1 MQSNTK
7 ALLQA
12 SVAVL
17 SWATVAT
24 AFKMAQRGLTFFGLT
39 FVATLTAV
47 ALFALYVTVEHNWRT
62 IRKFRAHQWSYFAIL
77 GLINPTGYY
86 LVLMKSY
93 KLLPAQVAQPVNYI
107 WPVALVFLL
116 AMFLNIKIEKRKYIG
131 MLVSLIGV
139 IVISVGASNAG
150 ISDYSDF
157 GMGLFLAI
165 FSAVLWAV
173 YWMVNNQSSSQ
184 YSSSVQ
190 FFMGFMFGAIYQLM
204 IAFVLEVPI
213 FKEGVSQEVLREGVL
228 WGIYAGLFEMGIPFI
243 CFGLALKNTT
253 NPALVNQLCYLGPF
267 LSLFFIANIVGE
279 RILPATYIGLGLIIA
294 GIIYNQYFTH
304 LRLHWHF
311 RHNPRRRRKFS
322 TAK

>member
-1 MQSNTK
+1 MQANNK

-39 FVATLTAV
+39 LVATLTAL
-47 ALFALYVTVEHNWRT
+47 ALFALYVTIERNWRT
-62 IRKFRAHQWSYFAIL
+62 IRKFRTHQWGYFAIL

-107 WPVALVFLL
+107 WPVALVFML
-116 AMFLNIKIEKRKYIG
+116 AMFLKIRIEKRKYIG
-131 MLVSLIGV
+131 MLVSLLGV
-139 IVISVGASNAG
+139 SVISVGASNAG
-150 ISDYSDF
+150 IGDYSQF
-157 GMGLFLAI
+157 GMGLILAL
-165 FSAVLWAV
+165 FSAVLWAA

-184 YSSSVQ
+184 YNSSVQ
-190 FFMGFMFGAIYQLM
+190 FFMGFMFGALYQLM

-213 FKEGVSQEVLREGVL
+213 IKEGVSQQELTQGIL

-243 CFGLALKNTT
+243 CFGLALKNTS

-267 LSLFFIANIVGE
+267 LSLFFIAHIVGE
-279 RILPATYIGLGLIIA
+279 RILPATYVGLALIVA
-294 GIIYNQYFTH
+294 GIIYNQYLTR
-304 LRLHWHF
+304 LKLHWHF
-311 RHNPRRRRKFS
+311 RHNPRRRKFS

>member
-1 MQSNTK
+1 MQANNK

-39 FVATLTAV
+39 LVATLTAL
-47 ALFALYVTVEHNWRT
+47 ALFAIYVTIERNWRT
-62 IRKFRAHQWSYFAIL
+62 IRKFHTHQWGYFAIL

-107 WPVALVFLL
+107 WPVALVFML
-116 AMFLNIKIEKRKYIG
+116 AMFLKIRIEKRKYIG
-131 MLVSLIGV
+131 MLVSLLGV

-150 ISDYSDF
+150 IGDYSQC
-157 GMGLFLAI
+157 GMGLILAI
-165 FSAVLWAV
+165 FSAVLWAA
-173 YWMVNNQSSSQ
+173 YWMVNNQRSSQ
-184 YSSSVQ
+184 YNSSVQ
-190 FFMGFMFGAIYQLM
+190 FFMGFMFGALYQLM

-213 FKEGVSQEVLREGVL
+213 FKEGVSQQELTQGIL

-267 LSLFFIANIVGE
+267 LSLFFIAHIVGE
-279 RILPATYIGLGLIIA
+279 RILPATYVGLALIVA
-294 GIIYNQYFTH
+294 GIIYNQYFTR
-304 LRLHWHF
+304 LKLHWHF
-311 RHNPRRRRKFS
+311 RHNPRRRKFS

>member
-1 MQSNTK
+1 MQANNK

-39 FVATLTAV
+39 LVATLTAL
-47 ALFALYVTVEHNWRT
+47 ALFAIYVTIERNWRT
-62 IRKFRAHQWSYFAIL
+62 IRKFHTHQWGYFAIL

-107 WPVALVFLL
+107 WPVALVFML
-116 AMFLNIKIEKRKYIG
+116 AMFLKIRIEKRKYIG
-131 MLVSLIGV
+131 MMVSLLGV
-139 IVISVGASNAG
+139 IVISVGASKAG
-150 ISDYSDF
+150 IGDYSQF
-157 GMGLFLAI
+157 GMGLILAI
-165 FSAVLWAV
+165 FSAVLWAA
-173 YWMVNNQSSSQ
+173 YWMVNNQRSSQ
-184 YSSSVQ
+184 YNSSVQ
-190 FFMGFMFGAIYQLM
+190 FFMGFMFGALYQLM

-213 FKEGVSQEVLREGVL
+213 FKEGVSQQELTQGIL

-267 LSLFFIANIVGE
+267 LSLFFIAHIVGE
-279 RILPATYIGLGLIIA
+279 RILPATYVGLALIVA
-294 GIIYNQYFTH
+294 GIIYNQYFTR
-304 LRLHWHF
+304 LKLHWHF
-311 RHNPRRRRKFS
+311 RHNPRRRKFS

>member
-1 MQSNTK
+1 MQANTK
-7 ALLQA
+7 AMLQA

-24 AFKMAQRGLTFFGLT
+24 AFKMAQQGLTFFGLT
-39 FVATLTAV
+39 FVATVTAA
-47 ALFALYVTVEHNWRT
+47 ALFAIYVTIERNWRT
-62 IRKFRAHQWSYFAIL
+62 ISKFRAHQWGYFAIL

-86 LVLMKSY
+86 LVLMKAY

-107 WPVALVFLL
+107 WPVALVFML
-116 AMFLNIKIEKRKYIG
+116 AMFMKIKIEKRKYIG

-139 IVISVGASNAG
+139 IVISVGASSADMG
-150 ISDYSDF
+150 DYEQF

-184 YSSSVQ
+184 YNSSVQ
-190 FFMGFMFGAIYQLM
+190 FFMGFMFGAFYQFM
-204 IAFVLEVPI
+204 IAFVLETPI
-213 FKEGVSQEVLREGVL
+213 FKDNVNQQLLTESII
-228 WGIYAGLFEMGIPFI
+228 WAIYAGLFEMGIPFI
-243 CFGLALKNTT
+243 CFGLALKNTS

-279 RILPATYIGLGLIIA
+279 RILPATYIGLALIVA

-304 LRLHWHF
+304 LKLHWHF
-311 RHNPRRRRKFS
+311 RHNPRRRKFS

>member
-1 MQSNTK
+1 MQANNK

-39 FVATLTAV
+39 LVATLTAL
-47 ALFALYVTVEHNWRT
+47 ALFAIYVTIERNWRT
-62 IRKFRAHQWSYFAIL
+62 IRKFRTHQWGYFAIL

-107 WPVALVFLL
+107 WPVALVFML
-116 AMFLNIKIEKRKYIG
+116 AMFLKIRIEKRKYIG
-131 MLVSLIGV
+131 MLVSLLGV

-150 ISDYSDF
+150 IGDYSQF
-157 GMGLFLAI
+157 GMGLILAI
-165 FSAVLWAV
+165 FSAVLWAA
-173 YWMVNNQSSSQ
+173 YWMVNNQRSSQ
-184 YSSSVQ
+184 YNSSVQ
-190 FFMGFMFGAIYQLM
+190 FFMGFMFGALYQLM

-213 FKEGVSQEVLREGVL
+213 FKEGVSQQELTQGIL

-267 LSLFFIANIVGE
+267 LSLFFIAHIVGE
-279 RILPATYIGLGLIIA
+279 RILPATYVGLALIVA
-294 GIIYNQYFTH
+294 GIIYNQYFTR
-304 LRLHWHF
+304 LKLHWHF
-311 RHNPRRRRKFS
+311 RHNPRRRKFS

>member
-116 AMFLNIKIEKRKYIG
+116 AMFLNIKIKKRKYIG
-131 MLVSLIGV
+131 MLVSLTGV
-139 IVISVGASNAG
+139 IVISVGASSAG

-279 RILPATYIGLGLIIA
+279 RILPATYIGLGLIVA

>member
-1 MQSNTK
+1 MQANNK

-39 FVATLTAV
+39 LVATLTAL
-47 ALFALYVTVEHNWRT
+47 ALFAIYVTIERNWRT
-62 IRKFRAHQWSYFAIL
+62 IRKFHTHQWGYFAIL

-107 WPVALVFLL
+107 WPVALVFML
-116 AMFLNIKIEKRKYIG
+116 AMFLKIRIEKRKYIG
-131 MLVSLIGV
+131 MLVSLLGV

-150 ISDYSDF
+150 IGDYSQF
-157 GMGLFLAI
+157 GMGLILAS
-165 FSAVLWAV
+165 FSAVLWAA
-173 YWMVNNQSSSQ
+173 YWKVNNQRSSQ
-184 YSSSVQ
+184 YNSSVQ
-190 FFMGFMFGAIYQLM
+190 FFMGFMFGALYQLM

-213 FKEGVSQEVLREGVL
+213 FKEGVSQQELTQGIL

-267 LSLFFIANIVGE
+267 LSLFFIAHIVGE
-279 RILPATYIGLGLIIA
+279 RILPATYVGLALIVA
-294 GIIYNQYFTH
+294 GIIYNQYFTR
-304 LRLHWHF
+304 LKLHWHF
-311 RHNPRRRRKFS
+311 RHNPRRRKFS